1 MYEIKGKYTTAK
13 VFTECEDID
22 VTEQTLAIC
31 NHPIFRD
38 GAVRIMPDCHK
49 GKGCTIGFTAEMP
62 KNGEIIPNIIGID
75 QSCGMLTIKLK
86 KSKTLND
93 FAKLDK
99 VIRENIPFGQNSRSE
114 LSPLVP
120 TDLIEIISKI
130 SKDYLN
136 EKPNADLRK
145 IGSLGGGNH
154 FISIEKGITGTYL
167 IIHTG
172 SRNFGRKLAIYFQ
185 KLAIEEN
192 CYGEGELKNL
202 SYLTGKN
209 AQKYLDCANVCREY
223 AHYNRLVIAYEILNG
238 MGWKSVEE
246 FETIHNYIG
255 EDGIIR
261 KGAISC
267 YKDEKVLIPLN
278 MADGSLICIGKGN
291 SYWNNS
297 APHGAGRALSRTQA
311 KDQLTMKDYKERMKN
326 IYSSCVSI
334 STLDEAPMA
343 YKNSEEII
351 NAIEPT
357 AKIIDHLRPL
367 YNFKAEE

>member
-1 MYEIKGKYTTAK
+1 MYEVNGKYTSAK
-13 VFTECEDID
+13 IFTSVEDID

-31 NHPIFRD
+31 NHPIFKD
-38 GAVRIMPDCHK
+38 CEVRIMPDCHK
-49 GKGCTIGFTAEMP
+49 GKGCIIGFTAEMP
-62 KNGEIIPNIIGID
+62 KNGEIIPNIIGVD
-75 QSCGMLTIKLK
+75 QSCGMLTVKLK

-99 VIRENIPFGQNSRSE
+99 VIREFVPFGQNGRKEISSLVSDE
-114 LSPLVP
+114 LAEKVKQ
-120 TDLIEIISKI
+120 ISI
-130 SKDYLN
+130 DYLN
-136 EKPNADLRK
+136 ENPNRDLNK

-154 FISIEKGITGTYL
+154 FISIEKGTTETYL
-167 IIHTG
+167 IIHSG
-172 SRNFGRKLAIYFQ
+172 SRNFGKKLAIYFQ
-185 KLAIEEN
+185 KLAIETN
-192 CYGEGELKNL
+192 CYQEGELKNL

-209 AQKYLDCANVCREY
+209 AKNYLECAKICNEY
-223 AHYNRLVIAYEILNG
+223 AHFNRLVIAKEILSN
-238 MGWKSVEE
+238 MGWKAEDE

-255 EDGIIR
+255 QDGIIR

-291 SYWNNS
+291 SDWNNS
-297 APHGAGRALSRTQA
+297 APHGAGRALSRTRA
-311 KDQLTMKDYKERMKN
+311 KDQLTMKEYKEQMKN
-326 IYSSCVSI
+326 IFSTCVSI

-357 AKIIDHLRPL
+357 AEIIDHLKPL

>member
-13 VFTECEDID
+13 VFTECEDVD

-31 NHPIFRD
+31 NHPIFKD
-38 GAVRIMPDCHK
+38 CDVRIMPDCHR
-49 GKGCTIGFTAEMP
+49 GKGCTIGFTSTMP
-62 KNGEIIPNIIGID
+62 KNGEIIPNIIGVD
-75 QSCGMLTIKLK
+75 QSCGMFTVKLK

-99 VIRENIPFGQNSRSE
+99 IIRANVPFGQNGRNE
-114 LSPLVP
+114 ISPIVP
-120 TDLIEIISKI
+120 DDLIEKVKQVSI
-130 SKDYLN
+130 DYLN
-136 EKPNADLRK
+136 EKPNRDLRK

-154 FISIEKGITGTYL
+154 FISIEKGTTGTYL

-172 SRNFGRKLAIYFQ
+172 SRNFGKKLAIYFQ
-185 KLAIEEN
+185 KLAIEQN

-202 SYLTGKN
+202 SYLTGDN
-209 AQKYLDCANVCREY
+209 AQKYLDCAKVCNEY
-223 AHYNRLVIAYEILNG
+223 AHYNRLVIAHEILNG
-238 MGWKSVEE
+238 MDWKSEDE

-255 EDGIIR
+255 QDEIIR

-267 YKDEKVLIPLN
+267 YAGEKVLIPLN

-291 SYWNNS
+291 SDWNNS

-311 KDQLTMKDYKERMKN
+311 KDKLSMKDYKKQMKN
-326 IYSSCVSI
+326 IYSSCISI

-343 YKNSEEII
+343 YKNCNDII
-351 NAIEPT
+351 KSIEPT
-357 AKIIDHLRPL
+357 AEIIDHLKPL